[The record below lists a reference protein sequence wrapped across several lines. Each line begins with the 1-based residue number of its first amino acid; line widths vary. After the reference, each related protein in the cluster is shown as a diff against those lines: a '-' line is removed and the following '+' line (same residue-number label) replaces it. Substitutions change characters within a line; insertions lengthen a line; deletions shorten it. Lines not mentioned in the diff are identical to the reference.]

1 MIGKVSN
8 TGISRHRMLD
18 AMIYSWMEGIKRTGV
33 EYPVY
38 DGDVDCDEY
47 EDWLVEK
54 ELKRPIQSFVDNRGK
69 RFVVTLRLRENVLV

>member
-8 TGISRHRMLD
+8 TGISRHRVLD
-18 AMIYSWMEGIKRTGV
+18 ATIHLGMDGIKRTGV

-47 EDWLVEK
+47 QYRLVK
-54 ELKRPIQSFVDNRGK
+54 EELERPIQGLVDDCGK